1 MFIGI
6 KLLLLRIWLRPFDL
20 FLVLIGPHYRA
31 FFWFFSVAPPRLVA
45 WFSMVR
51 ATRAVERASRRVPA
65 YRSFIQAAHSTAAD
79 IVALR
84 VPDTDKLNYISV
96 YPPDERCVDGK
107 LTMLDTAIDESSGS
121 TGTPYNW
128 VRSLKERHAS
138 HLFVSHFARY
148 CYGHEPWITINAFSM
163 GAWATGVNM
172 GIALQRVSI
181 VKNTGPDLLK
191 VFNTLEFFGTK
202 HRYLVCG
209 YPPFL
214 KRIIDFAKEQDFPLH
229 DYSLMGML
237 GGEGNSEGLRD
248 YLSQAFDPIYSGY
261 GATDVEIGIAGE
273 TAISLAIRR
282 EARSNDRLRNA
293 LFGSDSRLPMVFQY
307 NPLMHHI
314 EVNENDELI
323 FTITRINLLQPRIR
337 YNIHDAG
344 GVATMAELE
353 RKAKEVGVDL
363 RSLADG
369 SSQKVMPLPFLWVYG
384 RKDSTISL
392 MGANIYPEDLEQS
405 LYDVPELATITN
417 SFCLGLVE
425 SADGSE
431 RPLFSFEVRG
441 NIDDRMQRSFEQ
453 HMVERLR
460 ALNADFRE
468 AYLEDAE
475 AVTPIVR
482 LYPIGEGPFSGDK
495 SKIKQTRLLEVE
507 RASTQDRSLPRNSDE
522 P

>member
-1 MFIGI
+1 MFTTI
-6 KLLLLRIWLRPFDL
+6 KLLLLRVWLRPFDL
-20 FLVLIGPHYRA
+20 LLVLIGPHYRA
-31 FFWFFSVAPPRLVA
+31 FFWFFSIAPPRLIA
-45 WFSMVR
+45 WWGNVR

-65 YRSFIQAAHSTAAD
+65 YRSFLQAASPTPAD
-79 IVALR
+79 IAALR
-84 VPDTDKLNYISV
+84 VPETDKLNYIRAYS
-96 YPPDERCVDGK
+96 PDERSVNGK
-107 LTMLDTAIDESSGS
+107 MTMVDTAIDESSGS

-148 CYGHEPWITINAFSM
+148 CFGREPWITINAFSM

-191 VFNTLEFFGTK
+191 VFNTLEFFGTAY
-202 HRYLVCG
+202 RYLVCG

-214 KRIIDFAKEQDFPLH
+214 KHIIDFAKERDFPLQ
-229 DYSLMGML
+229 DYALMGML

-261 GATDVEIGIAGE
+261 GATDIEIGIAGE
-273 TAISLAIRR
+273 TAISLGIRR
-282 EARSNDRLRNA
+282 EARLNDRFREA
-293 LFGSDSRLPMVFQY
+293 LFGRDSRLPMVFQY

-314 EVNENDELI
+314 ETNEDGELI
-323 FTITRINLLQPRIR
+323 FTITRVNLLQPRIR

-353 RKAKEVGVDL
+353 RTAKEVGVDL
-363 RSLADG
+363 RSLASG
-369 SSQKVMPLPFLWVYG
+369 SSQKVMSLPFLWVYG
-384 RKDSTISL
+384 RKDSTISV
-392 MGANIYPEDLEQS
+392 MGANIYPEDIEQC
-405 LYDVPELATITN
+405 LYDMPELAAVTN

-425 SADGSE
+425 GSDGSD

-441 NIDDRMQRSFEQ
+441 EIDDGMHSRFEQ

-460 ALNADFRE
+460 TLNADFRE
-468 AYLEDAE
+468 AYLEDAD
-475 AVTPIVR
+475 AVAPVIR

-495 SKIKQTRLLEVE
+495 SKIKQTRLLEAE
-507 RASTQDRSLPRNSDE
+507 RSSPD
-522 P
+522 